1 MEKVLIDSDKM
12 FSGEEGHGKYFD
24 LHSHYLNFRNI
35 KKLEKLHV
43 VNAEDYLSWLK
54 NINKF

>member
-1 MEKVLIDSDKM
+1 MDSDKM